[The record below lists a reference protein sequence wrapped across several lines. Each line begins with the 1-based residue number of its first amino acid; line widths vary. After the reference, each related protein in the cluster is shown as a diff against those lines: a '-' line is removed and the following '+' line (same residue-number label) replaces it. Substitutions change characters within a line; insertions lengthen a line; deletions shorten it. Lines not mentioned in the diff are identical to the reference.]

1 MKRIRFVTTLFI
13 ISAFSLML
21 INSCEIFTPSYEEFE
36 LYGTWNIDDI
46 SVDVD
51 ISGDNRVQVLA
62 AKLLVA
68 VFKDELNEEM
78 ENQIDSLGGTITFNS
93 DLTFYIALMED
104 QDTGSWHFNEEE
116 NTITLAADETS
127 LDELSIEKLN
137 KSNLILSWI
146 SEEADFESDSTDETF
161 SAQVIIEAVFSKE

>member
-1 MKRIRFVTTLFI
+1 MKRIRFLSTLFI
-13 ISAFSLML
+13 ISAFSMM
-21 INSCEIFTPSYEEFE
+21 ITNSCEIFTPSYEEFE

-51 ISGDNRVQVLA
+51 ISGDNKVQVLA
-62 AKLLVA
+62 AKLLIA

-78 ENQIDSLGGTITFNS
+78 EHQIDSLGGTITFNP
-93 DLTFYIALMED
+93 DLSFYIALMED
-104 QDTGSWHFNEEE
+104 QDTGSWYFNEEE

-127 LDELSIEKLN
+127 LDELNIERLN

-146 SEEADFESDSTDETF
+146 SEEGDFETDSTGDAFT
-161 SAQVIIEAVFSKE
+161 AQVTIEAVFSKE